1 MRDALFYSLV
11 GACVL
16 ASGAM
21 AYDLLS
27 SEPEPAVVISNTLAA
42 PEPMANA
49 KPAVQEPEWKC
60 DVTLANYKALT
71 VGMSYS
77 RARAIFGCEGKETYR
92 SDFGGD
98 ETHVDYE
105 WDVPGGGSA
114 SVSFKNNG
122 LTNKSWFG
130 S

>member
-21 AYDLLS
+21 AYDLFS
-27 SEPEPAVVISNTLAA
+27 SEPERAVVTSNAPAA

-77 RARAIFGCEGKETYR
+77 RARAIFGCEGKETLR
-92 SDFGGD
+92 IDGG
-98 ETHVDYE
+98 VDDTYVSYQ
-105 WDVPGGGSA
+105 WDLPGGGFTSID
-114 SVSFKNNG
+114 FKNNG
-122 LTNKSWFG
+122 LTDKLWFG
-130 S
+130 N

>member
-21 AYDLLS
+21 AYDLFS
-27 SEPEPAVVISNTLAA
+27 SEPERAVVTSNAPAA

-77 RARAIFGCEGKETYR
+77 RARHLRMRGQGDITYR
-92 SDFGGD
+92 
-98 ETHVDYE
+98 
-105 WDVPGGGSA
+105 WRRR
-114 SVSFKNNG
+114 
-122 LTNKSWFG
+122 
-130 S
+130 